1 MRRIRTPCEIIMW
14 DIVPAI
20 RKELAHVLVKD
31 YGLSQK
37 KVASMLGVSE
47 AAVSQ
52 YMKKK
57 RGKRIKL
64 NTGDRKKIREIAKH
78 IMEKQTESAVIKS
91 ICEICKVVYF
101 KKIKNRCII

>member
-1 MRRIRTPCEIIMW
+1 MRKIRTPCEIIMW

-20 RKELAHVLVKD
+20 RKELAYVLVKD
-31 YGLSQK
+31 YGFSQK
-37 KVASMLGVSE
+37 EVAYLLGVSE

-57 RGKRIKL
+57 RGNKTKLDKKDMEKIK
-64 NTGDRKKIREIAKH
+64 EIAKK
-78 IMEKQTESAVIKS
+78 IATKQTESAVIKS

-101 KKIKNRCII
+101 KKIKNRCSI